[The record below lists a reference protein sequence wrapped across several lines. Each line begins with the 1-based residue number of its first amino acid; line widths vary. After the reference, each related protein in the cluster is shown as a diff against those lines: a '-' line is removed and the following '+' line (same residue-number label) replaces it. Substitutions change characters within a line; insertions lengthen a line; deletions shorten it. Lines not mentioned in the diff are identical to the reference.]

1 MAHSRSQSRKGVQA
15 GGEGAEGAHVGRG
28 AAAVGRGG
36 DELLGDDV
44 NAGGVRVVGDVQRGV
59 GGGELF
65 APVVFALALAHDVWF
80 ALVRMM
86 GQPPNT
92 MSQSP
97 ERGRQGSLRSRAAT
111 NGRLAGAAAMLTHG
125 VAIVSRH
132 HWQSGLLPRHA
143 HRDFTTPPA
152 PANHSCASPA
162 SPCYSLAV
170 KSSAA
175 CSGANHEHRSE
186 TRAKPPRRKEKTI

>member
-1 MAHSRSQSRKGVQA
+1 MKAIVLSCAASLALSGLPHAASLSAPTSMPAACAWWAMSSGVW
-15 GGEGAEGAHVGRG
+15 
-28 AAAVGRGG
+28 AAASYLR
-36 DELLGDDV
+36 
-44 NAGGVRVVGDVQRGV
+44 R
-59 GGGELF
+59 
-65 APVVFALALAHDVWF
+65 WF
-80 ALVRMM
+80 LRWRWLMMFGFSLVRMT